1 VQKKNPSY
9 IINEEKK
16 KVIKFT
22 FYSGLQKKTLEQLF
36 FFYGVDYV
44 ARYGIDL
51 YFKVLK
57 EKKWF

>member
-1 VQKKNPSY
+1 MRKKRKLLNLLF
-9 IINEEKK
+9 ILACK
-16 KVIKFT
+16 
-22 FYSGLQKKTLEQLF
+22 KKTLEQLF